1 MPSSKELDELVG
13 SLRAR
18 LQEGASL
25 SDIVAEL
32 HGSGLTIIESIRVVR
47 EACSTSLG
55 QAKVIVTSH
64 PVWAKVVRAA
74 EPLHDD
80 VEEIFRQREIETGKA
95 PTTRR

>member
-1 MPSSKELDELVG
+1 LSKKMGEFVG
-13 SLRAR
+13 SLRSR
-18 LQEGASL
+18 LREGASL

-32 HGSGLTIIESIRVVR
+32 HASGLTIIESIHVVR
-47 EACSTSLG
+47 EACSISLG
-55 QAKVIVTSH
+55 QAKEIVTSH

-80 VEEIFRQREIETGKA
+80 LEEIFRQRETETGKT